1 MASPPVLAVIL
12 EGRVVAHIERT
23 SARVLRLTYEQGAH
37 GDAGTPL
44 SLSLPRGER
53 SIAGERVDSW
63 LRALLPDSPRALRA
77 VADEAG
83 ADVEDR
89 LALLAAIGKDC
100 AGAVQFCVPDEVDDV
115 LQRAGDLV
123 AASDSDI
130 EQRIAELRMSED
142 SSWIMRDEHW
152 SLGGTQNKFAL
163 RRHDDQWHWAHG
175 AAPTSHIVKPGIHAL
190 KAQSLVEHVTM
201 RAAAACGLGV
211 AETQHPDFKSER
223 AIVITRFDRRETDA
237 GLTRV
242 HQEDVCQAL
251 GVREKYE
258 SKGGPSAARVAD
270 LLRDSARTAREGR
283 ANVDRF
289 LRGVIFNTVVGAPD
303 AHGRNYAVILDG
315 ERVTL
320 APLFDVATA
329 LSYERSQPLV
339 VSMSIGGEFAVESIT
354 FDHWSRFAEDMRLD
368 RAWVLQLV
376 ERIAE
381 TAPSVM
387 EDALSE
393 VDDWDGSAAE
403 VARRLLPNVRE
414 FAGQMVAST
423 RPSSSAHLP

>member
-1 MASPPVLAVIL
+1 MGSAPALAVIL

-23 SARVLRLTYEQGAH
+23 SAHVLRLTYEQDAR
-37 GDAGTPL
+37 GDATTPL

-53 SIAGERVDSW
+53 SIAGERVDVW
-63 LRALLPDSPRALRA
+63 LRALLPDSPRALQA
-77 VADEAG
+77 VATEAG

-100 AGAVQFCVPDEVDDV
+100 AGAVQFCAPEEVDDV
-115 LQRAGDLV
+115 LARVGELV
-123 AASDSDI
+123 VASDSDI

-163 RRHDDQWHWAHG
+163 RRQDGQWYWAHG
-175 AAPTSHIVKPGIHAL
+175 SAPTSHIVKPGIHAL
-190 KAQSLVEHVTM
+190 KAQSLIEHVTM
-201 RAAAACGLGV
+201 RAAAECGLDV

-223 AIVITRFDRRETDA
+223 AIVITRFDRRETRA

-242 HQEDVCQAL
+242 HQEDACQAL

-258 SKGGPSAARVAD
+258 SKGGPSAARIVD

-283 ANVDRF
+283 ASVDRF
-289 LRGVIFNTVVGAPD
+289 LRAVIFNTVVGAPD
-303 AHGRNYAVILDG
+303 AHARNYALLLDG

-329 LSYERSQPLV
+329 LTYERTQPLV
-339 VSMSIGGEFAVESIT
+339 VSMSVGGEFAVEGIT
-354 FDHWSRFAEDMRLD
+354 FDHWSRFAQDVRVD
-368 RAWVLQLV
+368 RTWVVNLV
-376 ERIAE
+376 EEVAE
-381 TAPSVM
+381 TAPRVA
-387 EDALSE
+387 EKALGE
-393 VDDWDGSAAE
+393 VDDWDGSVAE
-403 VARRLLPNVRE
+403 VAQRLLPNIRA
-414 FAGQMVAST
+414 FADQMVDST
-423 RPSSSAHLP
+423 RPS